1 MTANTYRPYQPTMK
15 ERSGFCETTGTPIEH
30 LPREIV
36 DDWRG

>member
-1 MTANTYRPYQPTMK
+1 MTANLQSPTSTDVK
-15 ERSGFCETTGTPIEH
+15 ERSGFWETGTPIEH